1 MEPLTE
7 TFMPYRTVLAL
18 CLLVFLGGCQT
29 RADRA
34 LARSPDYKAGYSDGC
49 ATAGSRGAN
58 MRGSDG
64 MIRDDAAFREN
75 KAYRSGWGLGFS
87 ACRSTTSGGGNP
99 MPGRGPIADPG
110 TRRF

>member
-1 MEPLTE
+1 
-7 TFMPYRTVLAL
+7 MPYKAAFAL
-18 CLLVFLGGCQT
+18 FFLVFLGGCET

-49 ATAGSRGAN
+49 ASAGSRGAN
-58 MRGSDG
+58 MRWSDG
-64 MIRDDAAFREN
+64 VTRDDAAFRGN

-87 ACRSTTSGGGNP
+87 ACRSSQPGGNE

>member
-1 MEPLTE
+1 MQRLSGGRA
-7 TFMPYRTVLAL
+7 TFAL
-18 CLLVFLGGCQT
+18 CLLVFLTGCQT
-29 RADRA
+29 RNDRA

-49 ATAGSRGAN
+49 ASADSRGAN
-58 MRGSDG
+58 MRGKDG
-64 MIRDDAAFREN
+64 VIRDDAAFRAN

-87 ACRSTTSGGGNP
+87 ACRTSQPGGNP